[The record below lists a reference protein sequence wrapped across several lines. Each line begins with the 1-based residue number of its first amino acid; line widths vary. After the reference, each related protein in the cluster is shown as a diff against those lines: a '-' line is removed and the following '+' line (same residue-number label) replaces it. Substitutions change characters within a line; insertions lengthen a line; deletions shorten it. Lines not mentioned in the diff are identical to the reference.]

1 MLWLFNL
8 IGTRVGV
15 NAAWRLFAVGLP
27 LLALAAGLA
36 GGAWGAW
43 QLGRAPLLVDLAR
56 LSESNAETQR
66 IAQRAATE
74 RIQAAQMRSDTLAL
88 ALIDNLTQTE
98 TLKQEKTHALRA
110 AAAGRVC
117 LSSRALGVLHTS
129 PGLRVAGLDGVPPAQ
144 PEPAA
149 PGGAPATHPHQAGP
163 GQAPGTPGLVATDE
177 DIGVWAI
184 AAGAQFEACRARLNA
199 LIDWHTPS
207 RP

>member
-98 TLKQEKTHALRA
+98 TLKQEKTRALQTA
-110 AAAGRVC
+110 TAGRVC
-117 LSSRALGVLHTS
+117 LSERALSVLHTS
-129 PGLRVAGLDGVPPAQ
+129 PGLRVAGFDRVPPAQ
-144 PEPAA
+144 PATAA
-149 PGGAPATHPHQAGP
+149 PGGAPATHSEPPGGP
-163 GQAPGTPGLVATDE
+163 ERFASDT
-177 DIGVWAI
+177 DIGTWAI
-184 AAGAQFEACRARLNA
+184 AAGAESETCRARLDA
-199 LIDWHTPS
+199 LIDWHHSAAPARQS
-207 RP
+207 KP